1 MATGQTGDSIK
12 VRRAGCEL
20 PPPVKLHM
28 KLYISPSPPTIS
40 TDMTSLAAQL
50 LTGIN
55 LLDSLSALSD
65 FALAPTSILIA

>member
-28 KLYISPSPPTIS
+28 KLYISPSPTMS

-50 LTGIN
+50 LIGIN